1 MGKLIFQSNLENK
14 TYIDYKQRSLM
25 NNVEKTQHI
34 HNTKNIKNIKNTNYD
49 FSSLLN
55 TQNQKDEID
64 HFFDD
69 FYNNVK
75 NCKRGLFIYGKS
87 GCGKTEFIKNYLK
100 DNNYDPIFYE
110 PYEQRNKN
118 SLQLDNMYNT
128 RVNVLNMF
136 KQKQE
141 QNKVVIVVD
150 EIENMNNGDKTGIT
164 SLIKCL
170 KIKKNKRTD
179 VKNINP
185 IICIGSTNSEKK
197 IKELLD
203 VCKVIVIDNPTNTI
217 IESIL
222 KKYINFNYIQDKKQL
237 NKLVNIVGNNLHRV
251 NTIIDFINKNINTHL
266 PATKSED
273 TLNVRNKNNIMN
285 YFFDS
290 SESTNEI
297 VQKLYKTKF
306 SIDYH
311 KKIISDNDR
320 TIVNLIWHE
329 NLPNI
334 LSSLKIKEKINIYKI
349 LLDNICLGDLMDR
362 VIFQNQIWYL
372 GEYSSLL
379 KTFYN
384 NFLLHKIISN
394 KTLQISAKKQI
405 DFTKVL
411 TKYSTEYNNTVFITR
426 LCEKIFCDK
435 KDLFW
440 IFTEIYQKQ
449 LIEDQNE
456 ANSDNELIIEENDN
470 ENEVDHNDHTIT
482 IATNVKQYHK
492 IVNEYDISKLDI
504 NRILKLINY
513 VLVEN

>member
-1 MGKLIFQSNLENK
+1 MGKLIFQPNPENK
-14 TYIDYKQRSLM
+14 TYNDYKQKYLM
-25 NNVEKTQHI
+25 NDTKGM
-34 HNTKNIKNIKNTNYD
+34 HNTKNNHYNHYN
-49 FSSLLN
+49 FSNLLD
-55 TQNQKDEID
+55 TENQKDEID
-64 HFFDD
+64 KFFHD
-69 FYNNVK
+69 FYSNVK

-87 GCGKTEFIKNYLK
+87 GSGKTEFIKKYLK
-100 DNNYDPIFYE
+100 ENNYDPIFYE
-110 PYEQRNKN
+110 PHEQRNKN

-136 KQKQE
+136 KQKQQ

-170 KIKKNKRTD
+170 KIKKNKRND
-179 VKNINP
+179 IKNINP

-203 VCKVIVIDNPTNTI
+203 VCKIVTIDNPTNTI

-222 KKYINFNYIQDKKQL
+222 TKYIDYHYIREKRQL
-237 NKLVNIVGNNLHRV
+237 NKLINIVGNNLHRV
-251 NTIIDFINKNINTHL
+251 TTIIEFINKNINSHHV
-266 PATKSED
+266 D
-273 TLNVRNKNNIMN
+273 TINDNTNDTTNKTNIIN

-290 SESTNEI
+290 SESTKEI
-297 VQKLYKTKF
+297 VQKLYKTNF
-306 SIDYH
+306 SIDHH

-329 NLPNI
+329 NLPNV
-334 LSSLKIKEKINIYKI
+334 LSSLNAKERINIYKT

-384 NFLLHKIISN
+384 NFLLHKTVSN
-394 KTLQISAKKQI
+394 KTLQLLAKKQI

-411 TKYSTEYNNTVFITR
+411 TKYSTEYNNTIFITR
-426 LCEKIFCDK
+426 LCEKLFCDK

-440 IFTEIYQKQ
+440 IFTELYKKQ
-449 LIEDQNE
+449 QI
-456 ANSDNELIIEENDN
+456 ENDN
-470 ENEVDHNDHTIT
+470 EVDSDSDSVTEEDNDTDHTDHSICINT
-482 IATNVKQYHK
+482 TVKQYHK
-492 IVNEYDISKLDI
+492 IVNEYDIGKLDI

-513 VLVEN
+513 VLQL